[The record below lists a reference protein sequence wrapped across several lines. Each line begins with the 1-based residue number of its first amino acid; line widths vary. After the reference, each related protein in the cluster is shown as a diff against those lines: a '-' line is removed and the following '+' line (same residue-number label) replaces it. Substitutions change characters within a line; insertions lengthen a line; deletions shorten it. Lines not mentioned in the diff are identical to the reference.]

1 VTAFRSTRSN
11 RSTGQA
17 HQPAAGACRPSIR
30 AGPGPTGS
38 FRQQPR
44 YSVRGGAGGGWGG
57 GCSVCTSHLRWVL
70 CPTSPTRSRWVLCP
84 LHPDRAKWD
93 DECPAT
99 HTHTHPPTP
108 TPTTRNGGS
117 TPAPWCHGPAASG
130 PASPRSE
137 KTCCR
142 ASHVPT
148 PSPASWPGC
157 GRTAEAW
164 AGAGWR
170 GGGGGAR
177 KTVRNSGVA
186 DTRVLA
192 AHGAAA
198 GPSANAHSRTR
209 THTPVARTGMFQC
222 VHGCGRSPI
231 SPPTPPPPPSPTSLS
246 NSAYSA

>member
-1 VTAFRSTRSN
+1 MTAFRST

-57 GCSVCTSHLRWVL
+57 GRGCSRWSQFALCSDSTPTGSHLRWVL
-70 CPTSPTRSRWVLCP
+70 CP
-84 LHPDRAKWD
+84 DKAKWD

-99 HTHTHPPTP
+99 HTHTHTPTP

-170 GGGGGAR
+170 GGGGGRAE
-177 KTVRNSGVA
+177 NSEELWC
-186 DTRVLA
+186 RR
-192 AHGAAA
+192 HQGA
-198 GPSANAHSRTR
+198 GRTR
-209 THTPVARTGMFQC
+209 GRGRAVSQRTFTHTHTHTSGTHRHVPVCARVCPQP
-222 VHGCGRSPI
+222 HL
-231 SPPTPPPPPSPTSLS
+231 PPPHTHTPPPPHPPR
-246 NSAYSA
+246 

>member
-1 VTAFRSTRSN
+1 MTAFRST

-38 FRQQPR
+38 FHQQSR
-44 YSVRGGAGGGWGG
+44 YSVRGGARGGGGG
-57 GCSVCTSHLRWVL
+57 AGVFTLVTVCTSHLRWVL

-84 LHPDRAKWD
+84 DKAKWD

-99 HTHTHPPTP
+99 HTHTHTPTP

-170 GGGGGAR
+170 GGGGAR
-177 KTVRNSGVA
+177 GK
-186 DTRVLA
+186 
-192 AHGAAA
+192 
-198 GPSANAHSRTR
+198 
-209 THTPVARTGMFQC
+209 Q
-222 VHGCGRSPI
+222 
-231 SPPTPPPPPSPTSLS
+231 
-246 NSAYSA
+246 